1 MKKITTIPLQSK
13 SKNEIEVVIIY
24 VHGYSFGVKIKPVS
38 MEWFS
43 VSKRTNLKSLKNNV
57 EYIYI
62 TKLRC
67 CIYDFIMCYDS
78 DCIWIQLYFIQKC
91 DVNHFVSC
99 MCTTFF
105 FNYTYQYWRGIKVI
119 STTGFYHQQT
129 HTPYLTE
136 YLLFL
141 NKYMFTN

>member
-13 SKNEIEVVIIY
+13 SKNEIEIVIIY

-105 FNYTYQYWRGIKVI
+105 LTTHINTDGALKSYQPPVFII
-119 STTGFYHQQT
+119 SKHT
-129 HTPYLTE
+129 HHNWQNV
-136 YLLFL
+136 F
-141 NKYMFTN
+141 FS